1 MSPAAR
7 FKRALVTLLLELAR
21 VYGLTM
27 SLNRDSADD
36 VVKKNFRKIMLRA
49 HPDKAGGSEA
59 TAKRL
64 NAAWEC
70 GSLHGRW
77 YPLFFQ
83 YRQSGSTKPGI
94 KFPPILY
101 T

>member
-7 FKRALVTLLLELAR
+7 FKRALVPLLLELAR

-64 NAAWEC
+64 NAACMVSTIFSIQTVWMRNFV
-70 GSLHGRW
+70 GRV
-77 YPLFFQ
+77 P
-83 YRQSGSTKPGI
+83 SEKSAVDPDC
-94 KFPPILY
+94 LY
-101 T
+101 

>member
-1 MSPAAR
+1 MRIFIGRVPRHSLGFTTTRTPAAR
-7 FKRALVTLLLELAR
+7 FKRAHVTLLLELAR

-64 NAAWEC
+64 NAAWEN
-70 GSLHGRW
+70 
-77 YPLFFQ
+77 
-83 YRQSGSTKPGI
+83 
-94 KFPPILY
+94 Y
-101 T
+101 TE

>member
-7 FKRALVTLLLELAR
+7 FKRALATLLLELAR
-21 VYGLTM
+21 VYGLKM

-49 HPDKAGGSEA
+49 RPDKAGGSEA

-64 NAAWEC
+64 NATWVSTIFSIQTIRIHC
-70 GSLHGRW
+70 GFS
-77 YPLFFQ
+77 
-83 YRQSGSTKPGI
+83 
-94 KFPPILY
+94 
-101 T
+101 

>member
-1 MSPAAR
+1 MRIFVGRVPAAR

-64 NAAWEC
+64 NPD
-70 GSLHGRW
+70 
-77 YPLFFQ
+77 PLNQ
-83 YRQSGSTKPGI
+83 E
-94 KFPPILY
+94 
-101 T
+101 

>member
-64 NAAWEC
+64 KVSAWTMV
-70 GSLHGRW
+70 SIIFSIQTVRIH
-77 YPLFFQ
+77 
-83 YRQSGSTKPGI
+83 
-94 KFPPILY
+94 
-101 T
+101 

>member
-27 SLNRDSADD
+27 SLNRGSADD
-36 VVKKNFRKIMLRA
+36 VVKKNLRKIMLRA
-49 HPDKAGGSEA
+49 HPHKASGSEA

-70 GSLHGRW
+70 GSLHGRMDDGIH
-77 YPLFFQ
+77 YFFNTDSPDPLNQ
-83 YRQSGSTKPGI
+83 E
-94 KFPPILY
+94 
-101 T
+101 

>member
-36 VVKKNFRKIMLRA
+36 VVKKNFRTIMLRA

-64 NAAWEC
+64 NAAWE
-70 GSLHGRW
+70 L
-77 YPLFFQ
+77 
-83 YRQSGSTKPGI
+83 YRMN
-94 KFPPILY
+94 LNY
-101 T
+101 NVLD

>member
-49 HPDKAGGSEA
+49 HPDKANGSEA

-64 NAAWEC
+64 NAAWMASTISSIQTVRIHC
-70 GSLHGRW
+70 GFS
-77 YPLFFQ
+77 
-83 YRQSGSTKPGI
+83 
-94 KFPPILY
+94 
-101 T
+101 